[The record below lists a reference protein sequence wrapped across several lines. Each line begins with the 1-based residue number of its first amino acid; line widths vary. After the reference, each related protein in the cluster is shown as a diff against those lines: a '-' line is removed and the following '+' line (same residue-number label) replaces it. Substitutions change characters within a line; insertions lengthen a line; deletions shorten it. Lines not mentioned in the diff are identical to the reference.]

1 MTIQMGLARLAGART
16 DLLKQAPGDL
26 TKQSA
31 MGGVLLSTAGVATV
45 SAYFGMNSTLHLSWP
60 VSLAV
65 GLCWGTVILN
75 LDRMLI
81 ISMSGLRTT
90 RLKIAAA
97 APRLLLALV
106 IGTVIS
112 TPLVLRIFQ
121 HEIDAQIIV
130 VQAQGVQA
138 TEQTLTD
145 AYARVDQLTKQQSRL
160 EAVIAG
166 TTIPSVANDPDV
178 VAATKAYQDAQA
190 TYQQLNH
197 SALCEF
203 DGSCGTGHV
212 GDGPSYKTKV
222 AAAQNA
228 LQASNQAKQHL
239 DAVTSAVAKR
249 IQGSASQSAD
259 QARQQLPAVQR
270 ELVADRNSRDAL
282 EKESLQAQQNNDGLL
297 PQLEALEQITS
308 EHPAAWW
315 AHTMLFLLFVSIE
328 LLPVITK
335 ILIGFG
341 DQPLYERLAQRQD
354 ETADELDRI
363 RADGERDVTVNTASA
378 RTAIAQQQ
386 LDDQVEAG
394 KEAAKAVVREQ
405 SAITLKAIEVWAE
418 LARLRADEELRGWYE
433 DNIGGLGTPAPPAVP
448 TTTIPWPPTT
458 GSTPGQGGNASAATI
473 PNLTPGNG
481 SNGNGWHN
489 QGTNGSTS

>member
-1 MTIQMGLARLAGART
+1 MTIRMGLARLAGART

-26 TKQSA
+26 AKQSA
-31 MGGVLLSTAGVATV
+31 VGGVLLSTAGVAAV
-45 SAYFGMNSTLHLSWP
+45 SAFFAMSSALHVPWP
-60 VSLAV
+60 VSLLV
-65 GLCWGTVILN
+65 GICWGTIILN

-90 RLKIAAA
+90 GLKIGAAL
-97 APRLLLALV
+97 PRLALALV

-121 HEIDAQIIV
+121 HEIDAQLVV

-138 TEQTLTD
+138 AEKTLTD
-145 AYARVDQLTKQQSRL
+145 AYTRIDQLTKQQSDL

-166 TTIPSVANDPDV
+166 RTVPSVANDPDV
-178 VAATKAYQDAQA
+178 VAATKAYQAAQA
-190 TYQQLNH
+190 TYQQLSH

-212 GDGPSYKTKV
+212 GGGPSYKTKQ

-228 LQASNQAKQHL
+228 LQASNEAKQHL
-239 DAVTSAVAKR
+239 DDVTSTVTKR
-249 IQGSASQSAD
+249 IQGGTSRTVA
-259 QARQQLPAVQR
+259 QAQQQLPPVQR
-270 ELVADRNSRDAL
+270 ELAADRNSRDAL
-282 EKESLQAQQNNDGLL
+282 EKASLEAQQDNNGLL

-315 AHTMLFLLFVSIE
+315 AHFMLFALFVSIE

-341 DQPLYERLAQRQD
+341 DQPLYERLARRQD
-354 ETADELDRI
+354 ENADELDRI
-363 RADGERDVTVNTASA
+363 RADGERDIAVNTTNA

-386 LDDQVEAG
+386 LDDQVLAG
-394 KEAAKAVVREQ
+394 KEAAKAVVQEQ
-405 SAITLKAIEVWAE
+405 STITLKAIEVWAE
-418 LARLRADEELRGWYE
+418 LARLRADEELRRWYE
-433 DNIGGLGTPAPPAVP
+433 DNIGNLGHPAPPTVP
-448 TTTIPWPPTT
+448 TTTIPWPPTA
-458 GSTPGQGGNASAATI
+458 GSAPRHRADPGAATI
-473 PNLTPGNG
+473 PNLNPVNG
-481 SNGNGWHN
+481 SNGNGRRS
-489 QGTNGSTS
+489 QRANGFTP